1 MSHEIR
7 ADYTQT
13 LMFPPC
19 VEDWVPANHPARFIR
34 EVVDAMDLEKMGFRM
49 SPGDEGRPHYAE
61 DMLLKVWLYGY
72 CNRIRSTRGL
82 EKGCLENLSLIWL
95 TGNKAPDHN
104 TLWRFYR
111 DNKKAI
117 RKVFKH
123 SVRIGM
129 EAELV
134 GFVLH
139 ALDGT
144 KMHSAATGRNT
155 LSKKQLDAQL
165 KKLDERIEEIEKEVE
180 KARLDE
186 METGWALP
194 QELSDAKT
202 LREAVLAG
210 LEILREEDVKNL
222 SVVDPQAR
230 VMKTQE
236 GKRLSYN
243 AQAMADDESGMI
255 VAIDVVAE
263 ANDMHQLAPM
273 LEEARQTLGGLSA
286 EENLADAGYDCPE
299 QIADATGA
307 GYEILLPMAAEK
319 GDEFH
324 TVNFKRDADRDIV
337 LCPMG
342 QTLEFERERESRTGD
357 WMLRVYRCKHGAQ
370 CERAAE
376 CTKDKRGRAV
386 EMSPWQ
392 ETTQKQ
398 IMKQKDPDKRC
409 KLKRRSKIIEPV
421 FASIK
426 ERFGFRRFT
435 AHGPENVKTQW
446 SLACTAY
453 NLSKLYKHWLTGN
466 LKLAAKPV

>member
-7 ADYTQT
+7 ANYAQT

-34 EVVDAMDLEKMGFRM
+34 EVVDAMNLEEMGFKISR
-49 SPGDEGRPHYAE
+49 GEDGRPHYAE

-72 CNRIRSTRGL
+72 CNRMRSTRGL
-82 EKGCLENLSLIWL
+82 EKGCMENMSLIWL
-95 TGNKAPDHN
+95 TGNNAPDHN

-117 RKVFKH
+117 REVFKR

-129 EAELV
+129 EANLV
-134 GFVLH
+134 GMVLH

-144 KMHSAATGRNT
+144 KIHAAATGRT
-155 LSKKQLDAQL
+155 SLSKRQLEKEL
-165 KKLDERIEEIEKEVE
+165 RKLDERIEEIEKEVE
-180 KARLDE
+180 EERAQE
-186 METGWALP
+186 GAAGWTLP

-210 LEILREEDVKNL
+210 LDILREEDVKSL
-222 SVVDPQAR
+222 SVVDTQAR

-243 AQAMADDESGMI
+243 AQAVADDDSGMI
-255 VAIDVVAE
+255 VGADVVNA
-263 ANDMHQLAPM
+263 ANDVYQLAPM
-273 LEEARQTLGGLSA
+273 LEETKQTLGGRAA

-299 QIADATGA
+299 QIAAVTEA
-307 GYEILLPMAAEK
+307 GYEILLPMVAEK
-319 GDEFH
+319 GDAFH
-324 TVNFKRDADRDIV
+324 TVNFKRDVERDEV
-337 LCPMG
+337 TCPMG
-342 QTLEFERERESRTGD
+342 QKLEFERERESRTGD
-357 WMLRVYRCKHGAQ
+357 WKLRVYRCKCGDR

-386 EMSPWQ
+386 ELSPWH
-392 ETTQKQ
+392 ETTQAQVK
-398 IMKQKDPDKRC
+398 KQKDPDKRC

-421 FASIK
+421 FAAIK
-426 ERFGFRRFT
+426 ERGGFRRFT
-435 AHGPENVKTQW
+435 VHGLENVKTQW
-446 SLACTAY
+446 SLVCAAY
-453 NLSKLYKHWLTGN
+453 NLMKLYKQWLGGN
-466 LKLAAKPV
+466 LKITAASA